1 MTDHGAEGHLAR
13 SQERLLLRAVAAAI
27 KADFPNPERCGCPDA
42 ETVRSLA
49 QRRIPLSQT
58 GDLVDHIATCAPCFD
73 AYSRVRR
80 RRRIVRVIG
89 PVVVG
94 IICFTALALLSSP
107 HRVPPTQPRQQLLA
121 NLPPVPVRP
130 VTLDYRL
137 TSPTRSPD
145 LQVRAGKALRLP
157 RGILDLTILLPV
169 GTEDGEYSIEL
180 RTSGTQAVVHV
191 SGPAKWDGHAVIL
204 ATRVDIRQVAAGV
217 YTLALRKDGAS
228 WRTYRVIVEELK

>member
-1 MTDHGAEGHLAR
+1 MDNGAEGQFTR

-27 KADFPNPERCGCPDA
+27 KTDFPNPERCGCPNPEA
-42 ETVRSLA
+42 VRNLA

-73 AYSRVRR
+73 AYSRLRR

-94 IICFTALALLSSP
+94 IICFVALALLSSP
-107 HRVPPTQPRQQLLA
+107 HRVPPAQPRQQLLA
-121 NLPPVPVRP
+121 NMPPIPVRP
-130 VTLDYRL
+130 VTIDYRQ
-137 TSPTRSPD
+137 TSPTRSPEP
-145 LQVRAGKALRLP
+145 QVRVGELP
-157 RGILDLTILLPV
+157 HLPQGVLDLTILLPL

-180 RTSGTQAVVHV
+180 RTSGTQPVVHA
-191 SGPAKWDGHAVIL
+191 SGPTKWDGHAVTL
-204 ATRVDIRQVAAGV
+204 ATRIDIHQVAPGA
-217 YTLALRKDGAS
+217 YTLALRRAGSS

>member
-1 MTDHGAEGHLAR
+1 MDNGAEGQFTR

-27 KADFPNPERCGCPDA
+27 KTDFPNPERCGCPNPEA
-42 ETVRSLA
+42 VRNLA

-73 AYSRVRR
+73 AYSRLRR

-94 IICFTALALLSSP
+94 IICVIALAVMSSP
-107 HRVPPTQPRQQLLA
+107 HRVPPAQSRQQLLA
-121 NLPPVPVRP
+121 NLPPIPVMP
-130 VTLDYRL
+130 VTIDYRQ
-137 TSPTRSPD
+137 TSPTRSPE
-145 LQVRAGKALRLP
+145 LQVGVGETPRLP
-157 RGILDLTILLPV
+157 RGVLDLTILLPV

-180 RTSGTQAVVHV
+180 RTSGTQAFVHA
-191 SGPAKWDGHAVIL
+191 SGPAKWDGHAVTL
-204 ATRVDIRQVAAGV
+204 ATRIDIRQVAAGV

>member
-1 MTDHGAEGHLAR
+1 MDKGAEGQFTR

-27 KADFPNPERCGCPDA
+27 KTDFPNPERCGCPNPEA
-42 ETVRSLA
+42 VRNLA

-73 AYSRVRR
+73 AYSRLRR
-80 RRRIVRVIG
+80 RRRTVRVIG
-89 PVVVG
+89 PAVVG
-94 IICFTALALLSSP
+94 IICLIALALLSSP
-107 HRVPPTQPRQQLLA
+107 HRVPPVPPRQQLLA
-121 NLPPVPVRP
+121 NLPPIPVRP
-130 VTLDYRL
+130 VTIDCRQ
-137 TSPTRSPD
+137 TSPTRSPEPH
-145 LQVRAGKALRLP
+145 VHVGESPHLP
-157 RGILDLTILLPV
+157 RGVLDLTILLAV

-180 RTSGTQAVVHV
+180 RTSGTQAVVHA
-191 SGPAKWDGHAVIL
+191 SGSAKWDGHAVTL